1 MKNMQRI
8 LIILFLLVSFFSSQ
22 AQITPK
28 YSNEFL
34 AIGVEAKG
42 LSLGS
47 SMSATANDVSASYW
61 NPAGLLNIKTKYQAA
76 ATHNQYFGGI
86 ASYNYAGFA
95 AKIDTANSL
104 AFTVIRMGVDG
115 IPNTL
120 NLRNPDGSF
129 NFDNVSSFSEASY
142 AFMFSYAGY
151 NKWIPRLRTGLN
163 FKVLHRNAGQFAN
176 AWGFGID
183 LGGQYDFKK
192 WTLGFMARDITT
204 TFNTWNYNIE
214 AIRETFGQTGQKIPN
229 NSTEITL
236 PRLLIDLSRPF
247 DLSQDFK
254 IRPSIGVECT
264 FDGKR
269 NTIIQTNFLSADL
282 RAGVDVGYKEI
293 IFLRAGYGN
302 FQQVKDIN
310 RATSTTGQLSTGI
323 GLQISWLMIDYALT
337 NFGTTNAGLASHVIS
352 LKANFK

>member
-1 MKNMQRI
+1 MQKI
-8 LIILFLLVSFFSSQ
+8 HIFFLLFCVPLLAK
-22 AQITPK
+22 AQTTPK

-34 AIGVEAKG
+34 AIGVEARG
-42 LSLGS
+42 LGLGG
-47 SMSATANDVSASYW
+47 SMSAISDDVSSSYW
-61 NPAGLLNIKTKYQAA
+61 NPAGLLRIKTKYQAA

-95 AKIDTANSL
+95 AKIDTANCL

-129 NFDNVSSFSEASY
+129 NFDNVSSFSESSY

-163 FKVLHRNAGQFAN
+163 VKVIHRTAGQFAN

-183 LGGQYDFKK
+183 LGGQYDLKK
-192 WTLGFMARDITT
+192 WTLGFMARDITS
-204 TFNTWNYNIE
+204 TFNAWNYNTE
-214 AIRETFGQTGQKIPN
+214 SIRATFLQTGQKIPN
-229 NSTEITL
+229 NSIELTL
-236 PRLLIDLSRPF
+236 PRLLIDATRTFSVGE
-247 DLSQDFK
+247 
-254 IRPSIGVECT
+254 IGIKPTVGLECT

-269 NTIIQTNFLSADL
+269 NTLIQSNFASADL
-282 RAGVDVGYKEI
+282 RAGLEIDYKKLV
-293 IFLRAGYGN
+293 FLRTGYGN
-302 FQQVKDIN
+302 FQQVRDIN
-310 RATSTTGQLSTGI
+310 KATSTVGQASFGI
-323 GLQISWLMIDYALT
+323 GLHISMITIDYALT
-337 NFGTTNAGLASHVIS
+337 NFGSTNAGLASNVIS